1 MKGPFL
7 MRRSLAFGLVNET
20 GRDEDETDDDEA
32 EFWGGRANVRDSNGE
47 RGETTLSWVCFC
59 YYLKFLDIV
68 IRDGVITAV
77 CVLATCQVCR

>member
-59 YYLKFLDIV
+59 YYLKFLFQIL
-68 IRDGVITAV
+68 ILPTGIPYTSSLPGGA
-77 CVLATCQVCR
+77 A